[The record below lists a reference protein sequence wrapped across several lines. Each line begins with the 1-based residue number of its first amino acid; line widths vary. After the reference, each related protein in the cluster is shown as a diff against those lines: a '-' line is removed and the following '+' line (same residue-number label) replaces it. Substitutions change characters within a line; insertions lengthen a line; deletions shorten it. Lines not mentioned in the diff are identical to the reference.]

1 MILPAQ
7 KASVAFLSSRLGPM
21 RGNPRTVDWTAMFR
35 IVEEIILGAAWM
47 GCSDHVLPGEYLFNC
62 GI

>member
-35 IVEEIILGAAWM
+35 IVEEIILGSVWM
-47 GCSDHVLPGEYLFNC
+47 G
-62 GI
+62 